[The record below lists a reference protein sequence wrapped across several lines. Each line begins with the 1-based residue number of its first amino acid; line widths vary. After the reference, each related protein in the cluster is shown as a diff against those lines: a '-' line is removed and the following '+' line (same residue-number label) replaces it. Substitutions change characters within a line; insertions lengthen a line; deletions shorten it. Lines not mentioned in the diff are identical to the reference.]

1 MKIGKPVQL
10 ASLPPIAWKNGA
22 GVTCTLAV
30 EPEGASFDEF
40 LWRLSFAEVNAAGDF
55 SPFPGVDRTL
65 MLWRG
70 HGMVLT
76 SKNSNAVTLSQP
88 LEAYA
93 FRGEEEIAGRPAD
106 GPTIDFNV
114 MVRRGR
120 AHAAIH
126 RYESETVIAS
136 GARWAIFVCAKGG
149 FHLLFPSG
157 EECLLRVDEALCVD
171 NLVDGVKI
179 LPDTTGA
186 AMIGV
191 LINLADASQ
200 PAD

>member
-22 GVTCTLAV
+22 GVTRTLAV

-76 SKNSNAVTLSQP
+76 SKNRDAVTLSQP
-88 LEAYA
+88 LETYA
-93 FRGEEEIAGRPAD
+93 FRGEEEIAGRPTD

-126 RYESETVIAS
+126 RYESEAVIAS
-136 GARWAIFVCAKGG
+136 GTRWAIFVCAKGG

>member
-22 GVTCTLAV
+22 GVTRTLAV
-30 EPEGASFDEF
+30 EPEGAGFDDF
-40 LWRLSFAEVNAAGDF
+40 LWRLSFAEVSAAGDF

-76 SKNSNAVTLSQP
+76 SKNKDAVTLLQP

-93 FRGEEEIAGRPAD
+93 FRGEEDIAGRPTD

-126 RYESETVIAS
+126 RYESEADIAS
-136 GARWAIFVCAKGG
+136 DARWAVFVCANGG
-149 FHLLFPSG
+149 FRMLFPSG
-157 EECLLRVDEALCVD
+157 EECLLRVDEALCIA
-171 NLVDGVKI
+171 NLMDGVKI
-179 LPDTTGA
+179 VPDAIGA

-191 LINLADASQ
+191 LIDLTDASQ
-200 PAD
+200 PAG